1 MIIDEVVWNVISHKH
16 CSYRMVTDTQN
27 FCRNEYNLTGLCNRR
42 SCPLANSQ
50 YATIREEKGL
60 CYLYMKTA
68 ERAHKPNELWEK
80 VRLDKNY
87 QTALEQIDEH
97 LIYWSPFIIHK
108 CKQRLTK
115 LRHMLIQMRKMKMQ
129 GQEEIVPIK
138 KKAERRDRVREAKA
152 LIAANIEQ
160 KIEDELMERLKTGVY
175 KDIYNYNPKAF
186 EKAVRK

>member
-1 MIIDEVVWNVISHKH
+1 
-16 CSYRMVTDTQN
+16 
-27 FCRNEYNLTGLCNRR
+27 
-42 SCPLANSQ
+42 
-50 YATIREEKGL
+50 
-60 CYLYMKTA
+60 MKTA
-68 ERAHKPNELWEK
+68 ERAHKPSELWEK
-80 VRLDKNY
+80 IKLDKNY
-87 QTALEQIDEH
+87 QTALEQIDEQ

-129 GQEEIVPIK
+129 GQEELVPIK

-160 KIEDELMERLKTGVY
+160 KIEDEIMERLKTGVY

-186 EKAVRK
+186 EKVIRKEQQDEDEQASE